1 MDSDDAI
8 DALSGLA
15 QATRLAAVRLLVREE
30 PGGIAAGDLA
40 RELGVPANTLS
51 SHLTVLSHAG
61 LVTSERQG
69 RSIRYRADLPRL
81 RALTLFLLSDCCDGR
96 PEMCV
101 EPVLFSAGCCAP
113 QMPGRATPSSGTG
126 AP

>member
-8 DALSGLA
+8 EALSALA

-51 SHLTVLSHAG
+51 SHLTVLSHAV

-96 PEMCV
+96 PELCA
-101 EPVLFSAGCCAP
+101 ETVLFSEGCCSP
-113 QMPGRATPSSGTG
+113 QRPGRSTPTSGTG